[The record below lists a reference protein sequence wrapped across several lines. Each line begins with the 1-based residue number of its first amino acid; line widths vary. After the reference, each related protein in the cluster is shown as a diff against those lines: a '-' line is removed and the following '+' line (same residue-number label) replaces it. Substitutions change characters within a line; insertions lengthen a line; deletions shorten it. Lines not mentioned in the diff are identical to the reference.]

1 MKEEDNILNRCGNR
15 RPFTVPEGY
24 FESLTESIMAS
35 LPEKDTKQ
43 RTLIMNP
50 WARIRPIIYAAAAIA
65 GIFFCIKVTNEI
77 STGNNGSETVQTESV
92 VYSDEYIDSFLEE
105 TMIDDYTFY
114 CSLFDSNNY

>member
-15 RPFTVPEGY
+15 RPFAVPEGY
-24 FESLTESIMAS
+24 FENLTESIMSS

-43 RTLIMNP
+43 RTLVMTP
-50 WARIRPIIYAAAAIA
+50 WTRFRPIVYAAAAIA
-65 GIFFCIKVTNEI
+65 GIFFCIEITNEI